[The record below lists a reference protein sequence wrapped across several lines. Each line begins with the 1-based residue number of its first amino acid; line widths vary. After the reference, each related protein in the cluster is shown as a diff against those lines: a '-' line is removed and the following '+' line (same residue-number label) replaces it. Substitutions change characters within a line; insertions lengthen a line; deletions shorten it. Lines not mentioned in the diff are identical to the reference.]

1 MNLLRD
7 VPLLRL
13 WRRFA
18 MGRGRVAR
26 PVYAV
31 TVPAPLAG
39 GAVAALRRPVVVNQP
54 APLPRVVNG

>member
-7 VPLLRL
+7 FPLLRL

-18 MGRGRVAR
+18 VRRGAR

-39 GAVAALRRPVVVNQP
+39 GAVVALRRPVVVNQP